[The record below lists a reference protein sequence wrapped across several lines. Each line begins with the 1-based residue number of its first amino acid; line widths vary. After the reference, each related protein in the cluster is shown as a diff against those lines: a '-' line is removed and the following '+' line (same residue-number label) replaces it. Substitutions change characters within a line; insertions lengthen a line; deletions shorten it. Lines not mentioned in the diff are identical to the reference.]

1 MRLLITGGTGLLGR
15 RVAKLTLQRH
25 KVTATYN
32 RSKIEA
38 DYPLVSLDITKGEDV
53 LSLVSELSP
62 DAVIHCAALTSVD
75 YCEDHK
81 EEAML
86 VNARATGYLSEAC
99 EKAGAKMLYVSTDF
113 VFDGAK
119 GMYLEEDEVN
129 PINHYGFSKL
139 EGEKEVLTCSDY
151 AIARLSVL
159 YGWNVRRRLNF
170 VTWVI
175 DRLEKGKEVNIVTD
189 QYVSPTLADNAAEA
203 FLRIIERGKKGVF
216 HTAGGERLNRYDF
229 ARKIAEV
236 FSLKEE
242 LINPITSEDLKQT
255 AMRPMDSSLNVRK
268 AERELGIKTMTV
280 REGLERMGEVPR

>member
-1 MRLLITGGTGLLGR
+1 MRLLITGGSGLLGS
-15 RVAKLTLQRH
+15 RVTKLAPQEH

-38 DYPLVSLDITKGEDV
+38 DYPLVSLDITKREDV
-53 LSLVSELSP
+53 LSLVSELNP
-62 DAVIHCAALTSVD
+62 DAVIHCAALTNVD

-99 EKAGAKMLYVSTDF
+99 ERAGAKMLYVSTDF
-113 VFDGAK
+113 VFDGEK
-119 GMYLEEDEVN
+119 GMYSEEDEVN

-139 EGEKEVLTCSDY
+139 EGEKEVLACSDY
-151 AIARLSVL
+151 AIARASVL
-159 YGWNVRRRLNF
+159 YGWNVQRRLNF

-189 QYVSPTLADNAAEA
+189 QYASPTLADDAAEA

-216 HTAGGERLNRYDF
+216 HTAGGERINRYDF

-268 AERELGIKTMTV
+268 AERELGIKMMTV